1 MITKQSGVALLEV
14 LIALVVV
21 AVGLIGMALLQVTAM
36 KHAHQGQMHSHST
49 YLLYDISDRIR
60 ANQDAAD
67 SGDYDLV
74 FGASVTAGRNC
85 ELLECT
91 GVQMADFDL
100 DQWEDH
106 ILRALPGGEGAVSV
120 SGGVATISIR
130 YDDDRDESDTVTY
143 QLQAPL

>member
-1 MITKQSGVALLEV
+1 MKHNQNGVALLEV

-49 YLLYDISDRIR
+49 YLLYDITDRIR
-60 ANQDAAD
+60 ANGDGAD
-67 SGDYDLV
+67 SGDYDLA
-74 FGASVTAGRNC
+74 FGSNVSASKNC
-85 ELLECT
+85 ESVECT
-91 GVQMADFDL
+91 SAEMADFDL

-106 ILRALPGGEGAVSV
+106 ILRVLPGGEGAVSV
-120 SGGVATISIR
+120 SGGVATVSIR